1 MKCPDCGR
9 EMLYGRV
16 TASGGP
22 GLFFVPG
29 GVDWDVAWAVNL
41 KRKALAEK
49 GVYVLDGPY
58 FTRFNRTEMTAC
70 LCSYCRTVGMRY

>member
-1 MKCPDCGR
+1 MICPNCGK
-9 EMLYGRV
+9 EMLYGRA

-41 KRKALAEK
+41 QKKALTKK

-58 FTRFNRTEMTAC
+58 YTRFNRTELAASMC
-70 LCSYCRTVGMRY
+70 DSCRTVVMRY